1 MTMSFG
7 WGKMGLWKQA
17 MEMSFLWKVA
27 GLFLRDGAKV
37 EVRMLLLHIERS
49 QLRGSSIWLESLLD
63 TS

>member
-7 WGKMGLWKQA
+7 WGKMGLWKQVV
-17 MEMSFLWKVA
+17 EMSFVWKVA